1 MKKCMT
7 AVFVCLGLLLAC
19 LGLAGCGPETQ
30 APSSDGPAFARVT
43 DDAGR
48 TVTIKEKPQRIVVLS
63 TSLLNFADAVDGD
76 LAGRASVQ
84 SDAAALPER
93 YADVPEVGPVYN
105 VSVEKIMACQ
115 PDLVLA
121 NKNQH
126 EKLIPLL
133 EQNGVTV
140 LALTTKTYDDVK
152 RNLTLVGKLYGKED
166 MAQEKIAAMDKE
178 IQAVKEKIPD
188 DHLTVAILHATPS
201 HVSLELDKSIAGDAA
216 RILGFTNVARDGAD
230 KVGNSA
236 EKVPYSMEALVEKDP
251 QVIFITSMGRSDKIE
266 ERLRQDVESSPAWQT
281 LTAVRQKRVY
291 VLPENLFLLNPGLD
305 YPQAVAYMA
314 KAVYPEV
321 FH

>member
-7 AVFVCLGLLLAC
+7 AVFVCMGLMLAC
-19 LGLAGCGPETQ
+19 LGLAGCGPEKQ
-30 APSSDGPAFARVT
+30 APSSDGPAFAQVT

-48 TVTIKEKPQRIVVLS
+48 TVTIKEKPQRIVALS
-63 TSLLNFADAVDGD
+63 TSLLNFADAVDGN

-84 SDAAALPER
+84 SDAADLPER
-93 YADVPEVGPVYN
+93 YSNVPEVGPVYN

-188 DHLTVAILHATPS
+188 NHLTVAILHATPS

-216 RILGFTNVARDGAD
+216 RILGFTNVAQDGAD

-251 QVIFITSMGRSDKIE
+251 DVIFITSMGRSDKIE

-291 VLPENLFLLNPGLD
+291 VLPENLFLLNTGLD

-314 KAVYPEV
+314 KTVYPEV